1 MKRLVAATLW
11 FVNGWFFGAVAAWA
25 FGVSP
30 ILAPILALATAG
42 IIFADPRR
50 IIWPRTTASSLQLAG
65 QSHN

>member
-30 ILAPILALATAG
+30 VLAPILALATAG
-42 IIFADPRR
+42 IILADPRQ
-50 IIWPRTTASSLQLAG
+50 IIWSHSVGSTRQLAG
-65 QSHN
+65 QSSN